1 MIDSYDKLTICKY
14 RELMTLDNDVDD
26 VTKGIN
32 ILSVL
37 SDYTEEEL
45 YDMPLDDF
53 SKLMAKTSFLQ
64 RNVEKTDWK
73 KLGKQLVINGKKYD
87 VIKEARKMTAGQYID
102 YREYTKD
109 SEKFMDM
116 LPFILTVFLIPSGMK
131 YGNGYDTSELAQE
144 FNDHLDIKTALSI
157 SDFFL
162 HQSKV
167 SMMTSILSLKWMMK
181 RMMKKEKN
189 QEIKE
194 KIQIAVE
201 RMDYL
206 ESLLKSGDGFTQQ

>member
-1 MIDSYDKLTICKY
+1 MIDSYDKLTIGKY
-14 RELMTLDNDVDD
+14 RELMALDNDVDD

>member
-1 MIDSYDKLTICKY
+1 MIDSYDKLTIGKY
-14 RELMTLDNDVDD
+14 RELMALDNDVDD

-131 YGNGYDTSELAQE
+131 YGNGYDTAELAQE